1 MTKKNIIIYG
11 ATGFIGKNLTIFF
24 SQNPKYKVTA
34 TYNQRPPFECPNV
47 IWIKVNLLNHNEVKE
62 SLKNQQ
68 IVIQAAATTSGAKDI
83 VNSPALHVTDNA
95 VMNSLLFR
103 EVFEQKIEKLI
114 FFSCT
119 VMYKHGRIPLKE
131 EDFSVD
137 EIHQRYFGIG
147 WTKLYLEKMAE
158 FYAHLGSTKFI
169 VLRHSNIYGPHD
181 KFDLEKGHV
190 FAATLLKIKKALN
203 EKKKNLEVWGD
214 GSDVRDFLH
223 IHDLLNFVKI
233 SLECDHLE
241 KFNLFN
247 VGSEAPVSV
256 KNLIDLMIEVTG
268 VDLKIDWDISK
279 PSIGTSIVIDCSKA
293 RALDWRA
300 KTNLKD
306 GIKDAW
312 TWLNQNES
320 I

>member
-1 MTKKNIIIYG
+1 MIKKNMIIYG
-11 ATGFIGKNLTIFF
+11 ATGFIGKNLTHFF
-24 SQNPKYKVTA
+24 SQNTKYNVTA
-34 TYNQRPPFECPNV
+34 TYNQRPPFECPN
-47 IWIKVNLLNHNEVKE
+47 ITWLKVNLLNHNEVKE

-103 EVFEQKIEKLI
+103 EVFELKIEKCV

-119 VMYKHGRIPLKE
+119 VMYKNGSIPLKE
-131 EDFSVD
+131 EDFSED
-137 EIHQRYFGIG
+137 EIHQRYFGVG
-147 WTKLYLEKMAE
+147 WTKVYMEKMAE
-158 FYAHLGSTKFI
+158 FYAHLGTTKFI

-181 KFDLEKGHV
+181 KFDLDKGHV
-190 FAATLLKIKKALN
+190 FAANLLKIKKALY
-203 EKKKNLEVWGD
+203 EKKQSLTVWGD

-223 IHDLLNFVKI
+223 MKDLADFVEI
-233 SLECDHLE
+233 CLESDHLE

-247 VGSEAPVSV
+247 VGSEAPISV
-256 KNLIDLMIEVTG
+256 KSLIDLMIKVIG
-268 VDLKIDWDISK
+268 VDLIAEWDTSK
-279 PSIGTSIVIDCSKA
+279 PSIGTSIIIDCSKA
-293 RALDWRA
+293 RALDWSA
-300 KTNLKD
+300 KIKLKD

-312 TWLNQNES
+312 IWLNQNVS